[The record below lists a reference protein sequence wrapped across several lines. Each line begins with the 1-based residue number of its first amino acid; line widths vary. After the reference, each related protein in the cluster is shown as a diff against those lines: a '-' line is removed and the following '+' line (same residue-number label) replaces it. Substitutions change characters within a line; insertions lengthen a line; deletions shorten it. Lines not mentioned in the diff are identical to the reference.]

1 MAKLGISFSK
11 KKNEIVKLKKL
22 QKGLFLGRRWTTD
35 STCVPEDVKEG
46 HFAVIAENGEEPRR
60 FVVPLSCLT
69 HPRFLKL
76 LEKAAEEFGFNHDGA
91 LTIPCDPSELE
102 TILADPGVSGNVTLN
117 FGSREA
123 MVQSK

>member
-22 QKGLFLGRRWTTD
+22 QKGLLLGRRWTTD
-35 STCVPEDVKEG
+35 STCVPEDVRKG
-46 HFAVIAENGEEPRR
+46 HFAVTPEYGEEPGR
-60 FVVPLSCLT
+60 FVVPLSYLT

-76 LEKAAEEFGFNHDGA
+76 LEKTAEEYGFNHDGA

-102 TILADPGVSGNVTLN
+102 TILADQGDSSNVSLHW
-117 FGSREA
+117 GSREA
-123 MVQSK
+123 MVHSQ